1 MLEEKQAVIKGEYCS
16 CGNKARQEVAEV
28 DEVGGMGGVQLW
40 EGGDSRSR
48 SISMEVTQEA
58 ENLNEVGG
66 GGGVQHG
73 ESGVGNKVIESQGED
88 NMCNPGI
95 LVERL
100 EALVDNMEPSKSEV
114 ENKEAVL
121 ESLRRVLGNRFP
133 EVELIPYGSSESGL
147 AFPGCDLDVF
157 VFLGDEEEVI
167 KCTLP
172 LSANKFGF

>member
-1 MLEEKQAVIKGEYCS
+1 MPEGTVIREYCS
-16 CGNKARQEVAEV
+16 CGARNKARQEVADA
-28 DEVGGMGGVQLW
+28 DEVGGVRGAQ
-40 EGGDSRSR
+40 GGDSRSR
-48 SISMEVTQEA
+48 SIRMEVAQED

-66 GGGVQHG
+66 EGGAQHG
-73 ESGVGNKVIESQGED
+73 EEGVGNEVLESQGED

-133 EVELIPYGSSESGL
+133 EVELFPYGSSESGL

-167 KCTLP
+167 KCTSP
-172 LSANKFGF
+172 LSAKKFGF